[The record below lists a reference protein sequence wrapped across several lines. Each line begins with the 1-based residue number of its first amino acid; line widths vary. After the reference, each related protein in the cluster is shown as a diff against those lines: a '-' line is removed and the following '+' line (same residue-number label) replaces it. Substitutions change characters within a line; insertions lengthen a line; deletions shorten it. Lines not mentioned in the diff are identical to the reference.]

1 MELLQPYGKYVLIG
15 LGAIAAIAIL
25 VWVSVVVI
33 VMRNTKG
40 IPLVIND
47 FFKLIIED
55 KIDKAYQSTTGNFQS
70 RMSKPQFRKLI
81 KNKKIKQFKRTLLEI
96 PKMNNADSSTIDIT
110 LILNSGREIPLKFG
124 VVRQNKQWTIDTLEV
139 I

>member
-15 LGAIAAIAIL
+15 LGAIAVITIL

-47 FFKLIIED
+47 FFKLIIEN
-55 KIDKAYQSTTGNFQS
+55 KIDEAYQSTTNNFQS

-81 KNKKIKQFKRTLLEI
+81 KNKKFKQFKRTLLEI
-96 PKMNNADSSTIDIT
+96 PKMNTADSSTIDVT
-110 LILNSGREIPLKFG
+110 LILNSGREIPLHFG
-124 VVRQNKQWTIDTLEV
+124 VIRQNKQWKVDTLEV